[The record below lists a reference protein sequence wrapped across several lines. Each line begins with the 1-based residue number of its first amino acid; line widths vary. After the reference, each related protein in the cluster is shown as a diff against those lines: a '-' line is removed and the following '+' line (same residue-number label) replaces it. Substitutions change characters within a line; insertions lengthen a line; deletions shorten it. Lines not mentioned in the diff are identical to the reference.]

1 MEDKQIKKKQYL
13 FISPFYKSRCK
24 HGGFKRS
31 SQLVEIFSEY
41 DFLFYN
47 PYFNFRE
54 GIIFIKKNFF
64 NLFDSFIFA
73 TRLYLFKGLSLK
85 GFLLIL
91 IKSIFFIEILNKNR
105 GRKILMEGGGNLPII
120 FCQYLIQRKISFQIL
135 PSNIEYLVRDRRD
148 NSYFRSNFY
157 KYKNEIEVYNY
168 SEKII
173 TISEYDSSI
182 LACHNISSTCY
193 PYFPDKKNQKKLF
206 QINKYRQKNLKK
218 IIKNGHILILGSL
231 INNPTKLGI
240 LQLINILKKRTNL
253 KCQIKIAGFGT
264 EDLINIENNKIK
276 ILGSVSEK
284 VLEELMKNCKCLII
298 NQAQTSGFL
307 TKIVEFNLARIPIFV
322 TSNYYQAKSLEK
334 YGVFYKDFKY
344 LNDYII
350 KNHLIKKYKLFEKPK
365 YENKIFNLS
374 II

>member
-1 MEDKQIKKKQYL
+1 MEDKNIKKKKYL
-13 FISPFYKSRCK
+13 FISPFYKSRYK

-31 SQLVEIFSEY
+31 SQLIEIFSDY
-41 DFLFYN
+41 DFLFFN
-47 PYFNFRE
+47 PYFNIRE
-54 GIIFIKKNFF
+54 SFNLIKKNFF
-64 NLFDSFIFA
+64 YLFLSSIFA
-73 TRLYLFKGLSLK
+73 TRLYLFKGLSFK
-85 GFLLIL
+85 GYLLI
-91 IKSIFFIEILNKNR
+91 IVKSIVFIEILNKNKN
-105 GRKILMEGGGNLPII
+105 RKILMEGGGNLPII

-135 PSNIEYLVRDRRD
+135 PSNIEYLVRDHRD

-168 SEKII
+168 SEKIT

-182 LACHNISSTCY
+182 LACHNISSKCY
-193 PYFPDKKNQKKLF
+193 PYFPNKKNYKKLF
-206 QINKYRQKNLKK
+206 QINKFRQKNLKK

-240 LQLINILKKRTNL
+240 LQLINKLKKTSNL
-253 KCQIKIAGFGT
+253 EFQIKIAGFGT
-264 EDLINIENNKIK
+264 EDLIDIKNNKIE

-334 YGVFYKDFKY
+334 YGVFYKDLKY
-344 LNDYII
+344 LSNFTINKI
-350 KNHLIKKYKLFEKPK
+350 LIKKYKLFEKPK
-365 YENKIFNLS
+365 CENKI
-374 II
+374 I